1 MQTQTIKI
9 SPNLKTTWVSKNRA
23 TVKSSE
29 YLPSI
34 RYFIVNGFET
44 YDDEV
49 LGEKVRV
56 ISAVGT
62 WQDEKLNYA
71 TNEDSVIIVETKYGY
86 EYCGITRNGARST
99 IYIDHLGIE
108 LQNVEIM
115 PIQCH
120 QSDIQAIMQ
129 QIREH
134 GFTTMSAIMNPW
146 TSIVPYVIN
155 VLLRL
160 GYNIEFGE

>member
-49 LGEKVRV
+49 
-56 ISAVGT
+56 SAVGT

-86 EYCGITRNGARST
+86 EYCGIARNGARST

-120 QSDIQAIMQ
+120 QSDIQAIIQ